1 VITMRRIV
9 FWFLSTVSVLVL
21 LFGYNTST
29 AGSQAVSP
37 STSVISGGSA
47 DRSTAN
53 GSNTTS
59 TKNGSGSTN
68 AAKTRTVQGDVV
80 STRWGPVQ
88 VELSLRGNTIAKVN
102 VVQYPNTN
110 STDIQ
115 ISNYA
120 LPQLIQQTLDAQ
132 SAQIDMVSGATYTS
146 GGYVQSLQSA
156 LDQANL

>member
-1 VITMRRIV
+1 MRRIV
-9 FWFLSTVSVLVL
+9 FWFLSTLSVLVL

-29 AGSQAVSP
+29 AGSQGVGA
-37 STSVISGGSA
+37 STSVISGASTGTVADQGSGAANSTSTAGSA
-47 DRSTAN
+47 KES
-53 GSNTTS
+53 
-59 TKNGSGSTN
+59 KV
-68 AAKTRTVQGDVV
+68 RTVQGDVV
-80 STRWGPVQ
+80 PTRWGPVQ
-88 VELSLRGNTIAKVN
+88 VELALRGQTISKVN
-102 VVQYPNTN
+102 VVQYPNSN

-120 LPQLIQQTLDAQ
+120 LPQLIQRTLDAQ